1 MQVAVVTLFPEMFE
15 ALTSYGISGRAVKA
29 EQVTLSLVNPRE
41 FTNDKHQT
49 VDGKPYG
56 GGPGMVMMVPPLRA
70 AISDAKQQVGN
81 SARVLCLSPQGEPLN
96 QRLVEE
102 LAKQKSLVLVC
113 GRYEGID
120 ERIMQSDI
128 DQEVSL
134 GDFVISGGE
143 LAAMALLDAV
153 IRLQP
158 GALGDADSAQ
168 QDSFAGRG
176 LLDYPHYTRP
186 ENVEEQT
193 VPAVLLSG
201 NHQQIARWRQ
211 QQMLLRT
218 AQKRPDL
225 LDTIDLSDEE
235 KAWLAEHQAEKKL

>member
-1 MQVAVVTLFPEMFE
+1 MFE

>member
-1 MQVAVVTLFPEMFE
+1 VQVVVVTLFPEMFE
-15 ALTSYGISGRAVKA
+15 ALTEYGISGRAV
-29 EQVTLSLVNPRE
+29 ESGQVTLSLLNPRE
-41 FTNDKHQT
+41 FSSDKHQT
-49 VDGKPYG
+49 IDDKPYG

-70 AISDAKQQVGN
+70 AISSAKQKAGS
-81 SARVLCLSPQGEPLN
+81 SARVLCMSPQGEPLN
-96 QRLVEE
+96 QRLVEK
-102 LAKQKSLVLVC
+102 LASLESLVLVC

-120 ERIMQSDI
+120 ERILQSEV

-143 LAAMALLDAV
+143 LAAMALLDAI

-158 GALGDADSAQ
+158 DALGDAESAL

-186 ENVEEQT
+186 EVVDGQS

-201 NHQQIARWRQ
+201 NHQHIQRWRQ

-225 LDTIDLSDEE
+225 LDKIDLSDEE
-235 KAWLAEHQAEKKL
+235 RRWLAEQAAKSEK